1 MSKLAQDGGLSQAA
15 HPRESPMIV
24 RRVILAAALSL
35 AAMPACAM
43 TLKSSDVTEGVYF
56 PVAEICA
63 RYGGSD
69 VSPALS
75 WSGAPQGT
83 KSFAVTM
90 FDPDAQGDG
99 WWHWLVVNIP
109 ANANGLAQGAG
120 RGALPEG
127 AVTLQNSS
135 GNARYDGPCPPKG
148 SGLHHYQITL
158 WALGDASVPLDP
170 AGEPAA
176 AGDWLQKHSI
186 GMTRITPVYAK

>member
-1 MSKLAQDGGLSQAA
+1 
-15 HPRESPMIV
+15 MIV
-24 RRVILAAALSL
+24 RRLILAAALSL
-35 AAMPACAM
+35 AAMPAYAM

-56 PVAEICA
+56 PAAGICA
-63 RYGGSD
+63 RYGGND

-75 WSGAPQGT
+75 WSGAPPGT

-120 RGALPEG
+120 RGTLPEG
-127 AVTLQNSS
+127 AVALQNSA
-135 GNARYDGPCPPKG
+135 GHARYDGPCPPKG

-158 WALGDASVPLDP
+158 WALGDTRVPLDP
-170 AGEPAA
+170 AGESAA
-176 AGDWLQKHSI
+176 AGDWLQQHSI